1 MQRFTPS
8 QISLLNQLYAAAG
21 DDLIPGSWLT
31 SGTVAYTKLDPTTL
45 NAALDGRYVKLVTA
59 FGGQVIGTY
68 SNLRIVLPTGGYI
81 NFDGTE
87 NAVVAIGGAADGIRI
102 GNPTAGNYLVV
113 EADGTLK
120 FIGAAM
126 VWEDLRFP
134 ASGFNPAGS
143 TAPPSVDTGTGL
155 LLFSGTADNIIGGIA
170 QMSHSWKSGSTVYPH
185 LHLRFPTASANNTR
199 WKFEYD
205 VASIDGDFTNAYGTY
220 TAGGTITV
228 ANPNNAKRHVLASFA
243 TVAMTGYTLSSCL
256 MWRITRLAASDA
268 ADNDTA
274 ACALMEFD
282 IHYEIDTVGS
292 RQEFVK

>member
-31 SGTVAYTKLDPTTL
+31 SGTVLYTKLDPVTL
-45 NAALDGRYVKLVTA
+45 NAALDGRYVRLVTA
-59 FGGQVIGTY
+59 FGGQVVGTY
-68 SNLRIVLPTGGYI
+68 NNLRILLPTGGYI
-81 NFDGTE
+81 NFDGSE

-102 GNPTAGNYLVV
+102 GNPTDGNYLVV

-120 FIGAAM
+120 FVGAATIWDDM
-126 VWEDLRFP
+126 RFP

-143 TAPPSVDTGTGL
+143 TAPPTVDTSTGM

-170 QMSHSWKSGSTVYPH
+170 QMPHSWKVGSTIRPH
-185 LHLRFPTASANNTR
+185 MHLRFPTASANNTR
-199 WKFEYD
+199 WSFGYD
-205 VASIDGDFTNAYGTY
+205 LANVDGNFVNAYGTY

-228 ANPNNAKRHVLASFA
+228 ANPNNALKHAKASFS
-243 TVAMTGYTLSSCL
+243 TIDMTGYTMSCCI

-268 ADNDTA
+268 ADNDLA
-274 ACALMEFD
+274 NCALLEFD
-282 IHYEIDTVGS
+282 IHFEIDTVGS
-292 RQEFVK
+292 RQEFIK